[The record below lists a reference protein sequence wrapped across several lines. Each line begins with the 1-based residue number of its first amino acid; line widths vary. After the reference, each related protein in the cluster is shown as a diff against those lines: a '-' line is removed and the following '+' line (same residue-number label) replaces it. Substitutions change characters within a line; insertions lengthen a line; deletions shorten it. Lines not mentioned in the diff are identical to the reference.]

1 MAQMLRTLI
10 GSSNVHRTYKHGE
23 FPDYPQFKLVK
34 CTKKEVF
41 AIALDEVGKEK
52 GEVIISVIENFLC
65 DAVRDLEDPEA
76 KNTALEKTIQDY
88 LGMVRMAAIERPEV
102 KFALAQPTLRP
113 LHQWFTKGH
122 EAFCKKI
129 AEGIRIMDLG
139 NVGKIDAP
147 IKMSQIFE
155 QDGVHLTPT
164 SGRVYVNALLYNA
177 DAFFSAEIVNLG
189 DDGMDE
195 GEDMNE
201 LGAVARPNQAS
212 RITSNVDLEVEI
224 ANIKDDIIR
233 RRVDDCLVT
242 ARIREELDHLSNT
255 RKEDRI
261 IVTGLTSRVPR
272 PVGVEEGKKW
282 LKDLVGDVL
291 NQVEVGSSNHILNVM
306 QGWKG
311 AHNIQ
316 IAEVRMDSGDLAS
329 KIRKQFAAKKGGS

>member
-1 MAQMLRTLI
+1 
-10 GSSNVHRTYKHGE
+10 
-23 FPDYPQFKLVK
+23 
-34 CTKKEVF
+34 
-41 AIALDEVGKEK
+41 
-52 GEVIISVIENFLC
+52 
-65 DAVRDLEDPEA
+65 
-76 KNTALEKTIQDY
+76 
-88 LGMVRMAAIERPEV
+88 
-102 KFALAQPTLRP
+102 
-113 LHQWFTKGH
+113 
-122 EAFCKKI
+122 
-129 AEGIRIMDLG
+129 MDLG

-164 SGRVYVNALLYNA
+164 SGRVFVNALLYNA

-189 DDGMDE
+189 DEGMDT
-195 GEDMNE
+195 EDDVNE
-201 LGAVARPNQAS
+201 VGVVVRPKQATKDTS
-212 RITSNVDLEVEI
+212 RADLETEI
-224 ANIKDDIIR
+224 ANMKDDIIR

-242 ARIREELDHLSNT
+242 ARIREELDHLSNA

-261 IVTGLTSRVPR
+261 VVTGLTSRIPR